1 MCGIVG
7 ANSTR
12 NVTNILIEGLKK
24 LEYRGYDSAGLAV
37 IDNQKNID
45 ICKEVGKVIELEKS
59 VRALPEFKG
68 NIGIAH
74 TRWATHG
81 KPSKENSHPHTSESF
96 CIVHNGVIENFS
108 ELKKSLIAD
117 NYEFKSDTDTEV
129 VAHLLDREWNTQES
143 VIENIK
149 RIIALLKG
157 AYALAIISQN
167 FPDKIIAVRS
177 GSPLVIGVGID
188 ENFVSSDALS
198 LLPVTN
204 KFSYLDEG
212 DIAIV
217 SKDGVEVFD
226 AQGISKNLEVEE
238 YNYSTSSASKD
249 GYKHYMLK
257 EIYEQP
263 EAISNTILASLKDDN
278 EISLENFDNRAK
290 ELFEKTRHIC
300 IVACGTSYNAGMTAK
315 YWIEKYAKIPCSVEI
330 ASELRYRDN
339 VVVDGSLFVSI
350 SQSGETA
357 DTLESLRK
365 SKNQGYAGSMCICNV
380 PNSSLVRESDIAFM
394 TKAGVEIGVAST
406 KAFTTQLIALAIFTL
421 AMAKLRKSLTDI
433 EIAKYTQELKNTRA
447 LVMGALKL
455 DPEIDEISEYF
466 SDKEHTIFLGRGLYF
481 PIAVE
486 GALKLKEISYIH
498 AEAYPSGELKHGP
511 LALVDKNMP
520 IVAVVPNDGLLD
532 KTLSN
537 LQEVHARGGK
547 LILFVDKAIK
557 DRVNFDNSIVLE
569 LDGGH
574 DFSAPIVF
582 TIPLQLLSYHVAI
595 IKGTDVDQPRNLAK
609 SVTVE

>member
-12 NVTNILIEGLKK
+12 NVTKILIEGLKK
-24 LEYRGYDSAGLAV
+24 LEYRGYDSAGLAIFDKEIKV
-37 IDNQKNID
+37 
-45 ICKEVGKVIELEKS
+45 CKEVGKVVELEKAVNNHDNFS
-59 VRALPEFKG
+59 G

-81 KPSKENSHPHTSESF
+81 KPSQANSHPHKSEKF
-96 CIVHNGVIENFS
+96 CIVHNGVIENFE
-108 ELKKSLIAD
+108 ELKKSLIAGG
-117 NYEFKSDTDTEV
+117 YSFQSDTDTEV
-129 VAHLLDREWNTQES
+129 VVHLLDRDWDDDIS
-143 VIENIK
+143 IIENITS
-149 RIIALLKG
+149 ITGILKG
-157 AYALAIISQN
+157 AYALAIISEK
-167 FPDKIIAVRS
+167 FPDKIVAVRS
-177 GSPLVIGVGID
+177 GSPLVIGLGIG
-188 ENFVSSDALS
+188 ENFISSDALS

-204 KFSYLDEG
+204 KFAYLDEG
-212 DIAIV
+212 DIAV
-217 SKDGVEVFD
+217 VEKDSVEVFD
-226 AQGISKNLEVEE
+226 SQGQAKNLEPEE
-238 YNYSTSSASKD
+238 YSYSSGSITKD

-263 EAISNTILASLKDDN
+263 EAVSNTIAANLDDKGQL
-278 EISLENFDNRAK
+278 SLENFDK
-290 ELFEKTRHIC
+290 DTIDLLKQTKHIS
-300 IVACGTSYNAGMTAK
+300 IVACGTSYNAGLTAK
-315 YWIEKYAKIPCSVEI
+315 YWLEKYAKISCNVEV

-339 VVVDGSLFVSI
+339 VVVENSLFVTI

-365 SKNQGYAGSMCICNV
+365 SKNQGYIGSMCICNV
-380 PNSSLVRESDIAFM
+380 PNSSLVRESDISFM

-406 KAFTTQLIALAIFTL
+406 KAFTTQLVALAMFSLSIARIKETL
-421 AMAKLRKSLTDI
+421 LENDI
-433 EIAKYTQELKNTRA
+433 TKYMNELKNIRS
-447 LVMGALKL
+447 LIMGSLKL
-455 DPEIDEISEYF
+455 DPEIDSISEYF
-466 SDKEHTIFLGRGLYF
+466 TDKEHTLFLGRGLYY

-486 GALKLKEISYIH
+486 GSLKLKEISYIH

-520 IVAVVPNDGLLD
+520 IVAVVPNDDLLD

-547 LILFVDKAIK
+547 LILFVDSAIK
-557 DRVNFDNSIVLE
+557 HRVNFDNSIILE
-569 LDGGH
+569 INAGG

-582 TIPLQLLSYHVAI
+582 TVPLQLLSYHVAI

>member
-24 LEYRGYDSAGLAV
+24 LEYRGYDSAGLAI
-37 IDNQKNID
+37 IDDKNHID
-45 ICKEVGKVIELEKS
+45 ICKEVGKVVELEKS
-59 VRALPEFKG
+59 VHNLTNFKG
-68 NIGIAH
+68 DIGIAH

-81 KPSKENSHPHTSESF
+81 KPSKNNSHPHASESF
-96 CIVHNGVIENFS
+96 CIVHNGVIENFA
-108 ELKKSLIAD
+108 ELKETLIND
-117 NYEFKSDTDTEV
+117 GYKFKSDTDTEV
-129 VAHLLDREWNTQES
+129 IAHLLQKEWCDS
-143 VIENIK
+143 LSIVENIK
-149 RIIALLKG
+149 HVIAMLKG
-157 AYALAIISQN
+157 AYALAIISQK
-167 FPDKIIAVRS
+167 FPDKIVAVRS

-188 ENFVSSDALS
+188 ENFISSDALS

-212 DIAIV
+212 DIAVI
-217 SKDGVEVFD
+217 SKDNIEVFD
-226 AQGISKNLEVEE
+226 NNGAAKNLEVEE
-238 YNYSTSSASKD
+238 YNYSSSSASKD

-263 EAISNTILASLKDDN
+263 EAVSNTILASLADG
-278 EISLENFDNRAK
+278 EISLDSFDKRAK
-290 ELFEKTRHIC
+290 ELFEKTKHIC

-315 YWIEKYAKIPCSVEI
+315 YWIEKYAKVPCSVEI
-330 ASELRYRDN
+330 ASEIRYRDN

-365 SKNQGYAGSMCICNV
+365 SKKQNYIGSMCICNV

-394 TKAGVEIGVAST
+394 TKAGIEIGVAST
-406 KAFTTQLIALAIFTL
+406 KAFTTQLVALAIFTL
-421 AMAKLRKSLTDI
+421 VMAKLKNSLSDQQ
-433 EIAKYTQELKNTRA
+433 IAKYTEELKNIRA
-447 LVMGALKL
+447 LVMRALKL
-455 DPEIDEISEYF
+455 DGEIDQISEYF
-466 SDKEHTIFLGRGLYF
+466 SDKEHTIFLGRGLYY
-481 PIAVE
+481 PIAIE

-520 IVAVVPNDGLLD
+520 IVAVVPNDDLLD

-537 LQEVHARGGK
+537 LQEVYARGGK

-557 DRVNFDNSIVLE
+557 QRVNFDNSIVLE
-569 LDGGH
+569 LDAGH
-574 DFSAPIVF
+574 DFSAPVVF

>member
-1 MCGIVG
+1 
-7 ANSTR
+7 
-12 NVTNILIEGLKK
+12 
-24 LEYRGYDSAGLAV
+24 
-37 IDNQKNID
+37 
-45 ICKEVGKVIELEKS
+45 
-59 VRALPEFKG
+59 
-68 NIGIAH
+68 
-74 TRWATHG
+74 G
-81 KPSKENSHPHTSESF
+81 KPSKNNSHPHASESF
-96 CIVHNGVIENFS
+96 CIVHNGVIENFA
-108 ELKKSLIAD
+108 ELKKVLIND
-117 NYEFKSDTDTEV
+117 GYKFKSDTDTEV
-129 VAHLLDREWNTQES
+129 IAHLLQKEWRDNFS
-143 VIENIK
+143 IVDNIK
-149 RIIALLKG
+149 YIMAMLKG
-157 AYALAIISQN
+157 AYAVAIISQK
-167 FPDKIIAVRS
+167 FSDKIVAVRS

-188 ENFVSSDALS
+188 ENFISSDALS

-212 DIAIV
+212 DIAII
-217 SKDGVEVFD
+217 SKDNVEVFD
-226 AQGISKNLEVEE
+226 NNGAAKNLEVEE
-238 YNYSTSSASKD
+238 YNYSSSSASKD

-263 EAISNTILASLKDDN
+263 EAVSNTILASLADG
-278 EISLENFDNRAK
+278 EISLDSFDKRAK
-290 ELFEKTRHIC
+290 ELFEKTKHIC

-315 YWIEKYAKIPCSVEI
+315 YWIEKYAKVPCSVEI
-330 ASELRYRDN
+330 ASEIRYRDN

-365 SKNQGYAGSMCICNV
+365 SKKQNYVGSMCICNV

-406 KAFTTQLIALAIFTL
+406 KAFTTQLVALAIFTL
-421 AMAKLRKSLTDI
+421 VIVKLKNSLTDQQ
-433 EIAKYTQELKNTRA
+433 IAKYTEELKNIRA

-455 DPEIDEISEYF
+455 DTEIDQISEYF
-466 SDKEHTIFLGRGLYF
+466 SDKEHTIFLGRGLYY
-481 PIAVE
+481 PIAIE

-520 IVAVVPNDGLLD
+520 IVAVVPNDELLD

-547 LILFVDKAIK
+547 LILFVDKAVK
-557 DRVNFDNSIVLE
+557 ERVNFDNSIVLE
-569 LDGGH
+569 LDAGH
-574 DFSAPIVF
+574 DFSAPVVF

>member
-37 IDNQKNID
+37 IEDNGQID

-59 VRALPEFKG
+59 VHAQPDFKG

-81 KPSKENSHPHTSESF
+81 KPSKENSHPHASEKF
-96 CIVHNGVIENFS
+96 CIVHNGVIENFA
-108 ELKKSLIAD
+108 ELKKTLINDGYA
-117 NYEFKSDTDTEV
+117 FKSDTDTEV
-129 VAHLLDREWNTQES
+129 IAHLLDREWKDS
-143 VIENIK
+143 LSIIENIK
-149 RIIALLKG
+149 YITKLLKG
-157 AYALAIISQN
+157 AYALAIISQK
-167 FPDKIIAVRS
+167 FSDKIVAVRS

-188 ENFVSSDALS
+188 ENFISSDALS

-204 KFSYLDEG
+204 RFSYLDEG
-212 DIAIV
+212 DVAVV
-217 SKDGVEVFD
+217 SKDNIEVYD
-226 AQGISKNLEVEE
+226 SNGIAKNLEVEE
-238 YNYSTSSASKD
+238 YNYSSSSASKD

-263 EAISNTILASLKDDN
+263 EAISNTIAASLNGD
-278 EISLENFDNRAK
+278 EISLDNFNNKAK
-290 ELFEKTRHIC
+290 ELFEKTKHIC

-365 SKNQGYAGSMCICNV
+365 SKKQGYAGSMCICNV
-380 PNSSLVRESDIAFM
+380 ANSSLVRESDIAFM

-406 KAFTTQLIALAIFTL
+406 KAFTTQLVALAIFTL
-421 AMAKLRKSLTDI
+421 AMAKLRNTLSDQ
-433 EIAKYTQELKNTRA
+433 EIAKYIQELKNTRA

-455 DPEIDEISEYF
+455 DSEIDEISEYF
-466 SDKEHTIFLGRGLYF
+466 SDKEHTIFLGRGLYY
-481 PIAVE
+481 PIAIE

-520 IVAVVPNDGLLD
+520 IVAVVPNDDLLD

-557 DRVNFDNSIVLE
+557 DRVNFENSIFLE

-574 DFSAPIVF
+574 NFSAPIVF

>member
-12 NVTNILIEGLKK
+12 NVAKILIEGLKK

-37 IDNQKNID
+37 FDKKIK
-45 ICKEVGKVIELEKS
+45 ICKEVGKVVELE
-59 VRALPEFKG
+59 RAVNKQSDFEG
-68 NIGIAH
+68 HIGIAH

-81 KPSKENSHPHTSESF
+81 KPSQANSHPHTSNKF
-96 CIVHNGVIENFS
+96 CIVHNGVIENFE
-108 ELKKSLIAD
+108 ELKNSLMNDGYA
-117 NYEFKSDTDTEV
+117 FASDTDTEV
-129 VAHLLDREWNTQES
+129 VAHLLDRDWDDNKS
-143 VIENIK
+143 IIENVRNITEF
-149 RIIALLKG
+149 LKG
-157 AYALAIISQN
+157 AYALAIISEK
-167 FPDKIIAVRS
+167 FPDKIVAIRS
-177 GSPLVIGVGID
+177 GSPLVIGVGIE
-188 ENFVSSDALS
+188 ENFISSDALS

-204 KFSYLDEG
+204 KFAYLDEG

-217 SKDGVEVFD
+217 ARDSVKVYDSYG
-226 AQGISKNLEVEE
+226 QHKSLEVEE
-238 YNYSTSSASKD
+238 YNYASGSVTKD

-263 EAISNTILASLKDDN
+263 EAISNTITANIGSNGEL
-278 EISLENFDNRAK
+278 SLEDFNTKAIELLQQAK
-290 ELFEKTRHIC
+290 HIC
-300 IVACGTSYNAGMTAK
+300 IVACGTSYNAGLTAK
-315 YWIEKYAKIPCSVEI
+315 YWLEKYAKVSCSVEI

-339 VVVDGSLFVSI
+339 VVVDNSLFVSI

-365 SKNQGYAGSMCICNV
+365 SKKQNYIGSICICNV
-380 PNSSLVRESDIAFM
+380 PNSSLVRESDISFM

-406 KAFTTQLIALAIFTL
+406 KAFTTQLVALAMFSLVIGRIKKTL
-421 AMAKLRKSLTDI
+421 SND
-433 EIAKYTQELKNTRA
+433 EVVKYTQDLKSIRS
-447 LVMGALKL
+447 LVMGSLKL
-455 DPEIDEISEYF
+455 DAEIDEISEYF
-466 SDKEHTIFLGRGLYF
+466 SDKEHTLFLGRGLYY

-486 GALKLKEISYIH
+486 GSLKLKEISYIH

-520 IVAVVPNDGLLD
+520 IVAVVPNDHLLD

-547 LILFVDKAIK
+547 LILFVDKAISN
-557 DRVNFDNSIVLE
+557 RVNFDNSIVLE
-569 LDGGH
+569 IDAGG
-574 DFSAPIVF
+574 DFTAPVVF

>member
-24 LEYRGYDSAGLAV
+24 LEYRGYDSAGLAI
-37 IDNQKNID
+37 IDEKNHID
-45 ICKEVGKVIELEKS
+45 ICKEVGKVVELEKS
-59 VRALPEFKG
+59 VYNLANFKG
-68 NIGIAH
+68 DIGIAH

-81 KPSKENSHPHTSESF
+81 KPSKSNSHPHVSESF
-96 CIVHNGVIENFS
+96 CIVHNGVIENFA
-108 ELKKSLIAD
+108 ELRKILIND
-117 NYEFKSDTDTEV
+117 GYKFKSDTDTEV
-129 VAHLLDREWNTQES
+129 IAHLLQKGWSDNLCI
-143 VIENIK
+143 VENIK
-149 RIIALLKG
+149 YIIAMLKG
-157 AYALAIISQN
+157 AYALAIISQK
-167 FPDKIIAVRS
+167 FPDKIVAVRS

-188 ENFVSSDALS
+188 ENFISSDMLS

-212 DIAIV
+212 DIAII
-217 SKDGVEVFD
+217 SKYDVEVFD
-226 AQGISKNLEVEE
+226 NNGVAKNLEVEE
-238 YNYSTSSASKD
+238 YNYSSLSVSKD

-263 EAISNTILASLKDDN
+263 EAVSNTILASLADG
-278 EISLENFDNRAK
+278 EISLDSFDKRAK
-290 ELFEKTRHIC
+290 ELFEKTKHIC
-300 IVACGTSYNAGMTAK
+300 IVACGTSYNAGIIAK
-315 YWIEKYAKIPCSVEI
+315 YWIEKYAKVPCNVEI
-330 ASELRYRDN
+330 ASEIRYRDK

-365 SKNQGYAGSMCICNV
+365 SKKQNYVGSMCICNI
-380 PNSSLVRESDIAFM
+380 PNSSLVRESDIIFM
-394 TKAGVEIGVAST
+394 TKAGIEIGVAST
-406 KAFTTQLIALAIFTL
+406 KAFTTQLVALAIFTL
-421 AMAKLRKSLTDI
+421 VMAKLKNSLSDQQ
-433 EIAKYTQELKNTRA
+433 IAKYTEELKNIRA

-455 DPEIDEISEYF
+455 DSEIDQISEYF
-466 SDKEHTIFLGRGLYF
+466 SDKKHAIFLGRGLYY
-481 PIAVE
+481 PIAIE

-520 IVAVVPNDGLLD
+520 IVAVVPNDELLD

-547 LILFVDKAIK
+547 LILFVDKTIK
-557 DRVNFDNSIVLE
+557 ERVNFDNSIVLE
-569 LDGGH
+569 LDAGH
-574 DFSAPIVF
+574 DFSAPVVF

-595 IKGTDVDQPRNLAK
+595 IKGTDIDQPRNLAK

>member
-24 LEYRGYDSAGLAV
+24 LEYRGYDSAGLAI
-37 IDNQKNID
+37 IDDKNNID

-59 VRALPEFKG
+59 VHNLANFKG
-68 NIGIAH
+68 DIGIAH

-81 KPSKENSHPHTSESF
+81 KPSKNNSHPHASESF
-96 CIVHNGVIENFS
+96 CIVHNGVIENFA
-108 ELKKSLIAD
+108 ELKKVLIND
-117 NYEFKSDTDTEV
+117 GYKFKSDTDTEV
-129 VAHLLDREWNTQES
+129 IAHLLQKEWRDNFS
-143 VIENIK
+143 IVDNIK
-149 RIIALLKG
+149 YIMAMLKG
-157 AYALAIISQN
+157 AYAVAIISQK
-167 FPDKIIAVRS
+167 FSDKIVAVRS

-188 ENFVSSDALS
+188 ENFISSDALS

-212 DIAIV
+212 DIAII
-217 SKDGVEVFD
+217 SKDNVEVFD
-226 AQGISKNLEVEE
+226 NNGAAKNLEVEE
-238 YNYSTSSASKD
+238 YNYSSSSASKD

-263 EAISNTILASLKDDN
+263 EAVSNTILASLADG
-278 EISLENFDNRAK
+278 EISLDSFDKRAK
-290 ELFEKTRHIC
+290 ELFEKTKHIC

-315 YWIEKYAKIPCSVEI
+315 YWIEKYAKVPCSVEI
-330 ASELRYRDN
+330 ASEIRYRDN

-365 SKNQGYAGSMCICNV
+365 SKKQNYVGSMCICNV

-406 KAFTTQLIALAIFTL
+406 KAFTTQLVALAIFTL
-421 AMAKLRKSLTDI
+421 VIVKLKNSLTDQQ
-433 EIAKYTQELKNTRA
+433 IAKYTEELKNIRA

-455 DPEIDEISEYF
+455 DTEIDQISEYF
-466 SDKEHTIFLGRGLYF
+466 SDKEHTIFLGRGLYY
-481 PIAVE
+481 PIAIE

-520 IVAVVPNDGLLD
+520 IVAVVPNDELLD

-547 LILFVDKAIK
+547 LILFVDKAVK
-557 DRVNFDNSIVLE
+557 ERVNFDNSIVLE
-569 LDGGH
+569 LDAGH
-574 DFSAPIVF
+574 DFSAPVVF

>member
-24 LEYRGYDSAGLAV
+24 LEYRGYDSAGLAI
-37 IDNQKNID
+37 IDEKNHID
-45 ICKEVGKVIELEKS
+45 ICKEVGKVVELEKS
-59 VRALPEFKG
+59 VYNLANFKG
-68 NIGIAH
+68 DIGIAH

-81 KPSKENSHPHTSESF
+81 KPSKSNSHPHVSESF
-96 CIVHNGVIENFS
+96 CIVHNGVIENFA
-108 ELKKSLIAD
+108 ELKKILIND
-117 NYEFKSDTDTEV
+117 GYKFKSDTDTEV
-129 VAHLLDREWNTQES
+129 IAHLLQKGWRDS
-143 VIENIK
+143 LCIVDNIK
-149 RIIALLKG
+149 YVIAMLKG
-157 AYALAIISQN
+157 AYALAIISQK
-167 FPDKIIAVRS
+167 FPDKIVAVRS

-188 ENFVSSDALS
+188 ENFISSDALS

-212 DIAIV
+212 DIAII
-217 SKDGVEVFD
+217 SKDDVDVFD
-226 AQGISKNLEVEE
+226 NNGVAKNLEVEE
-238 YNYSTSSASKD
+238 YNYSSSSASKD

-263 EAISNTILASLKDDN
+263 EAVSNTILASLADG
-278 EISLENFDNRAK
+278 EISLDSFDKRAK
-290 ELFEKTRHIC
+290 ELFEKTKHIC

-315 YWIEKYAKIPCSVEI
+315 YWIEKYAKVPCSVEI
-330 ASELRYRDN
+330 ASEIRYRDK
-339 VVVDGSLFVSI
+339 VVVHGSLFVSI

-365 SKNQGYAGSMCICNV
+365 SKKQNYVGSMCICNV
-380 PNSSLVRESDIAFM
+380 PNSSIVRESDITFM
-394 TKAGVEIGVAST
+394 TKAGIEIGVAST
-406 KAFTTQLIALAIFTL
+406 KAFTTQLVALAIFTL
-421 AMAKLRKSLTDI
+421 VMAKLKNSLSGQQ
-433 EIAKYTQELKNTRA
+433 IAKYTEELKNIRA

-455 DPEIDEISEYF
+455 DAEIDQISEYF
-466 SDKEHTIFLGRGLYF
+466 SDKEHTIFLGRGLYY
-481 PIAVE
+481 PIAIE

-520 IVAVVPNDGLLD
+520 IVAVVPNDELLD

-537 LQEVHARGGK
+537 LQEVYARGGK
-547 LILFVDKAIK
+547 LILFVDKTIK
-557 DRVNFDNSIVLE
+557 ERVNFDNSIVLE
-569 LDGGH
+569 LDVGH
-574 DFSAPIVF
+574 DFSAPVVF

>member
-12 NVTNILIEGLKK
+12 NVTKILIEGLKK

-37 IDNQKNID
+37 FDEKIK
-45 ICKEVGKVIELEKS
+45 ICKEVGKVVELEKS
-59 VRALPEFKG
+59 VNKQVDFHGP
-68 NIGIAH
+68 IGIAH

-81 KPSKENSHPHTSESF
+81 KPSQANSHPHNSNKF
-96 CIVHNGVIENFS
+96 CIVHNWVIENF
-108 ELKKSLIAD
+108 EDLKKSLINDGYA
-117 NYEFKSDTDTEV
+117 FASDTDTEV
-129 VAHLLDREWNTQES
+129 VAHLLDRDWDDS
-143 VIENIK
+143 KSIVDNIK
-149 RIIALLKG
+149 NIGKSLKG
-157 AYALAIISQN
+157 AYALAIISEK
-167 FPDKIIAVRS
+167 FPDKIVAIRS

-188 ENFVSSDALS
+188 ENFISSDALS

-204 KFSYLDEG
+204 KFAYLDEG

-217 SKDGVEVFD
+217 ARDSVEVYD
-226 AQGISKNLEVEE
+226 SHGQHKPLEVEE
-238 YNYSTSSASKD
+238 YNYSSGSVTKD

-263 EAISNTILASLKDDN
+263 EAISNTITANIGSKGEL
-278 EISLENFDNRAK
+278 SLEDFDTKAIDLLQQAK
-290 ELFEKTRHIC
+290 HIC
-300 IVACGTSYNAGMTAK
+300 IVACGTSYNAGLTAK
-315 YWIEKYAKIPCSVEI
+315 YWLEKYAKVSCSVEI

-339 VVVDGSLFVSI
+339 VVVDNSLFVSI

-365 SKNQGYAGSMCICNV
+365 SKKQNYIGSMCICNV
-380 PNSSLVRESDIAFM
+380 PNSSLVRESDISFM

-406 KAFTTQLIALAIFTL
+406 KAFTTQLVALAMFSLVIAQIKKTL
-421 AMAKLRKSLTDI
+421 SND
-433 EIAKYTQELKNTRA
+433 EIAKYTQDLKNIRS
-447 LVMGALKL
+447 LVMGSLKL
-455 DPEIDEISEYF
+455 DAEIDEISEYF
-466 SDKEHTIFLGRGLYF
+466 SDKEHTLLLGRGLYY

-486 GALKLKEISYIH
+486 GSLKLKEISYIH

-520 IVAVVPNDGLLD
+520 IVAVVPNDHLLD

-547 LILFVDKAIK
+547 LILFVDKAISN
-557 DRVNFDNSIVLE
+557 RVNFDNSIVLE
-569 LDGGH
+569 IDAGG
-574 DFSAPIVF
+574 DFTAPVVF

>member
-37 IDNQKNID
+37 ISDKID
-45 ICKEVGKVIELEKS
+45 VCKEVGKVVELEKS
-59 VRALPEFKG
+59 VHALVGQLKG

-81 KPSKENSHPHTSESF
+81 KPSKANSHPHASNNF
-96 CIVHNGVIENFS
+96 CIVHNGVIENFA
-108 ELKKSLIAD
+108 ELKKSLIAEG
-117 NYEFKSDTDTEV
+117 YAFKSDTDTEV
-129 VAHLLDREWNTQES
+129 VAHLLDREWSDDKTI
-143 VIENIK
+143 IENIK
-149 RIIALLKG
+149 HTVSMLKG
-157 AYALAIISQN
+157 AYALAIISQK
-167 FPDKIIAVRS
+167 FLDKIVAVRS

-188 ENFVSSDALS
+188 ENFISSDALS

-212 DIAIV
+212 DIAII
-217 SKDGVEVFD
+217 SRDNIEVFD
-226 AQGISKNLEVEE
+226 SQGAPKNLEVEE
-238 YNYSTSSASKD
+238 YNYSSMSTSKD

-263 EAISNTILASLKDDN
+263 EAISNTITSSLSEDG
-278 EISLENFDNRAK
+278 EICLENFNK
-290 ELFEKTRHIC
+290 QTQELFEKTQHIC
-300 IVACGTSYNAGMTAK
+300 IVACGTSYNAGLTAK

-365 SKNQGYAGSMCICNV
+365 SKKQNYIGSMCICNV
-380 PNSSLVRESDIAFM
+380 PNSSLVRESDVVFM

-406 KAFTTQLIALAIFTL
+406 KAFTTQLVALALFTL
-421 AMAKLRKSLTDI
+421 VMAKLKGKLSDSELSR
-433 EIAKYTQELKNTRA
+433 YTQELKNIRA
-447 LVMGALKL
+447 LALGALKL
-455 DPEIDEISEYF
+455 DAEIDGISEYF

-481 PIAVE
+481 PIAIE

-520 IVAVVPNDGLLD
+520 IVAVVPNDELLD

-547 LILFVDKAIK
+547 LVLFVDKAIK
-557 DRVNFDNSIVLE
+557 DRVSFDNSIVLE
-569 LDGGH
+569 LDAGS

>member
-12 NVTNILIEGLKK
+12 NITNILIEGLKK

-37 IDNQKNID
+37 IDDHNQID
-45 ICKEVGKVIELEKS
+45 ICKEVGKVVELEKAVHGLS
-59 VRALPEFKG
+59 NFKG
-68 NIGIAH
+68 DIGIAH

-81 KPSKENSHPHTSESF
+81 KPSKENSHPHASEKF
-96 CIVHNGVIENFS
+96 CIVHNGVIENFA
-108 ELKKSLIAD
+108 ELKKSLID
-117 NYEFKSDTDTEV
+117 EGYHFKSDTDTEV
-129 VAHLLDREWNTQES
+129 VAHLLDREWNDS
-143 VIENIK
+143 KSIIDNIK
-149 RIIALLKG
+149 IITKLLKG
-157 AYALAIISQN
+157 AYALAIISQK
-167 FPDKIIAVRS
+167 FTDKIVAVRS

-188 ENFVSSDALS
+188 ENFISSDTLS

-204 KFSYLDEG
+204 RFSYLDEG
-212 DIAIV
+212 DIAII
-217 SKDGVEVFD
+217 SKRDVKVFD
-226 AQGISKNLEVEE
+226 SKGVPKNLEVEE
-238 YNYSTSSASKD
+238 YNYSSSSATKD

-263 EAISNTILASLKDDN
+263 EAISNTIMASLNDG
-278 EISLENFDNRAK
+278 EISLDNFDKKAQ
-290 ELFEKTRHIC
+290 ELFEKTKHIS
-300 IVACGTSYNAGMTAK
+300 IVACGTSYNAGITAK

-330 ASELRYRDN
+330 ASEIRYRDN
-339 VVVDGSLFVSI
+339 IVVDGSLFVSI

-365 SKNQGYAGSMCICNV
+365 SKKQNYIGSMCICNV

-406 KAFTTQLIALAIFTL
+406 KAFTTQLVALAIFTL
-421 AMAKLRKSLTDI
+421 VMSKLKRSLSDD
-433 EIAKYTQELKNTRA
+433 EIVKYTKELNNIRA

-466 SDKEHTIFLGRGLYF
+466 SDKEHTIFLGRGLYY
-481 PIAVE
+481 PIAIE

-511 LALVDKNMP
+511 LALVDKHMP
-520 IVAVVPNDGLLD
+520 IVAMVPNDDLLD

-547 LILFVDKAIK
+547 LILFVDKVIK
-557 DRVNFDNSIVLE
+557 DKVSFDNSIVLE

>member
-12 NVTNILIEGLKK
+12 NVSKILIEGLKK

-37 IDNQKNID
+37 FDKQIK
-45 ICKEVGKVIELEKS
+45 ICKEVGKVVELEKAVNKQS
-59 VRALPEFKG
+59 DFEG
-68 NIGIAH
+68 HIGIAH

-81 KPSKENSHPHTSESF
+81 KPSQANSHPHTSNKF
-96 CIVHNGVIENFS
+96 CIVHNGVIENFE
-108 ELKKSLIAD
+108 ELKKSLMSGGYA
-117 NYEFKSDTDTEV
+117 FASDTDTEV
-129 VAHLLDREWNTQES
+129 VAHLLDRDWNDDKS
-143 VIENIK
+143 IIDNIRSITK
-149 RIIALLKG
+149 SLKG
-157 AYALAIISQN
+157 AYALAIISEE
-167 FPDKIIAVRS
+167 FPDKIIAIRS
-177 GSPLVIGVGID
+177 GSPLVIGVGIE
-188 ENFVSSDALS
+188 ENFISSDALS

-204 KFSYLDEG
+204 KFAYLDEG

-217 SKDGVEVFD
+217 AKNNVEVYD
-226 AQGISKNLEVEE
+226 NHGQHKSLEVEE
-238 YNYSTSSASKD
+238 YNYSSGSVTKD

-263 EAISNTILASLKDDN
+263 EAISNTITANIGSNGEL
-278 EISLENFDNRAK
+278 SLEDFDVKAIALLQQAK
-290 ELFEKTRHIC
+290 HIC
-300 IVACGTSYNAGMTAK
+300 IVACGTSYNAGLTAK
-315 YWIEKYAKIPCSVEI
+315 YWLEKYAKVSCSVEV

-339 VVVDGSLFVSI
+339 VVVDNSLFLSI

-365 SKNQGYAGSMCICNV
+365 SKKQNYIGSICICNV
-380 PNSSLVRESDIAFM
+380 PNSSLVRESDISFM

-406 KAFTTQLIALAIFTL
+406 KAFTTQLVALAMFSLVIGQIKKTL
-421 AMAKLRKSLTDI
+421 SND
-433 EIAKYTQELKNTRA
+433 EVAKYTQDLKNIRS
-447 LVMGALKL
+447 LVMGSLKL
-455 DPEIDEISEYF
+455 DSEIDEISEYF
-466 SDKEHTIFLGRGLYF
+466 SDKEHTLFLGRGLYY

-486 GALKLKEISYIH
+486 GSLKLKEISYIH

-520 IVAVVPNDGLLD
+520 IVAIVPNDHLLD

-547 LILFVDKAIK
+547 LILFVDKAISN
-557 DRVNFDNSIVLE
+557 RVNFDNSIVLE
-569 LDGGH
+569 IDAGG
-574 DFSAPIVF
+574 DFTAPIVF
-582 TIPLQLLSYHVAI
+582 TVPLQLLSYHVAI

>member
-37 IDNQKNID
+37 IDSQKNID

-59 VRALPEFKG
+59 VHSLSDFKG

-81 KPSKENSHPHTSESF
+81 KPSKANSHPHASENF

-117 NYEFKSDTDTEV
+117 GYGFKSDTDTEV
-129 VAHLLDREWNTQES
+129 VAHLLDREWDDQES
-143 VIENIK
+143 IIENIK
-149 RIIALLKG
+149 RIISLLKG
-157 AYALAIISQN
+157 AYALAIISQK
-167 FPDKIIAVRS
+167 FPDEIVAVRS

-188 ENFVSSDALS
+188 ENFISSDALS

-217 SKDGVEVFD
+217 SKEKVKVFD
-226 AQGISKNLEVEE
+226 SCGMSKNLEVEE
-238 YNYSTSSASKD
+238 YNYSSSSASKD

-278 EISLENFDNRAK
+278 QISLENFDKAK
-290 ELFEKTRHIC
+290 ELFEKTKHIC

-365 SKNQGYAGSMCICNV
+365 SKKQGYAGSMCICNV
-380 PNSSLVRESDIAFM
+380 PNSSLVRESDVAFM

-421 AMAKLRKSLTDI
+421 AMAKLKNSLSDT
-433 EIAKYTQELKNTRA
+433 EISKYTQELKNTRA

-520 IVAVVPNDGLLD
+520 VVAVVPNDNLLD

-547 LILFVDKAIK
+547 LILFVDKVIK

-569 LDGGH
+569 LNGGN

>member
-12 NVTNILIEGLKK
+12 NVTKILIEGLKK

-37 IDNQKNID
+37 FDKEIKMA
-45 ICKEVGKVIELEKS
+45 KEVGKVVELEKL
-59 VRALPEFKG
+59 VDRQDDFTG

-81 KPSKENSHPHTSESF
+81 KPSKANSHPHKSDKF
-96 CIVHNGVIENFS
+96 CIVHNGVIENFE
-108 ELKKSLIAD
+108 ELKKSLINDGYTFA
-117 NYEFKSDTDTEV
+117 SDTDTEV
-129 VAHLLDREWNTQES
+129 VVHLLDRDWDDNIS
-143 VIENIK
+143 IIENI
-149 RIIALLKG
+149 RSITSILKG
-157 AYALAIISQN
+157 AYALAIISEK
-167 FPDKIIAVRS
+167 FADKIVAVRS
-177 GSPLVIGVGID
+177 GSPLVIGLGIG
-188 ENFVSSDALS
+188 ENFISSDALS

-204 KFSYLDEG
+204 KFAYLDEG

-217 SKDGVEVFD
+217 ERDSVEAFD
-226 AQGISKNLEVEE
+226 SNGQAKTLESEE
-238 YNYSTSSASKD
+238 YNYSSGSVTKD

-263 EAISNTILASLKDDN
+263 EAISNTISANLDSN
-278 EISLENFDNRAK
+278 EKLSLENFDSDSINLLKQAK
-290 ELFEKTRHIC
+290 HIC
-300 IVACGTSYNAGMTAK
+300 IVACGTSYNAGLTAK
-315 YWIEKYAKIPCSVEI
+315 YWLEKYAKISCSVEI

-339 VVVDGSLFVSI
+339 VVVDDSLFVSI

-365 SKNQGYAGSMCICNV
+365 SKKQAYIGSMCICNV
-380 PNSSLVRESDIAFM
+380 PNSSLVRESDISFM

-406 KAFTTQLIALAIFTL
+406 KAFTTQLVALAMF
-421 AMAKLRKSLTDI
+421 SLTVARI
-433 EIAKYTQELKNTRA
+433 KENLTENEISKHMDQLKNIRS
-447 LVMGALKL
+447 LVMGSLKL
-455 DPEIDEISEYF
+455 DSEIDYISEYF
-466 SDKEHTIFLGRGLYF
+466 SDKEHTLFLGRGLYY

-486 GALKLKEISYIH
+486 GSLKLKEISYIH

-520 IVAVVPNDGLLD
+520 IVAVVPNDNLLD

-547 LILFVDKAIK
+547 LILFVDSAIK
-557 DRVNFDNSIVLE
+557 HRVNFDNSIFLE
-569 LDGGH
+569 VNAGD
-574 DFSAPIVF
+574 DFSAPVVF

-595 IKGTDVDQPRNLAK
+595 TKGTDVDQPRNLAK

>member
-37 IDNQKNID
+37 IENDNKID
-45 ICKEVGKVIELEKS
+45 ICKEVGKVVELEK
-59 VRALPEFKG
+59 AIHAQADFKG

-81 KPSKENSHPHTSESF
+81 KPSKENSHPHASEKF
-96 CIVHNGVIENFS
+96 CIVHNGVIENFA
-108 ELKKSLIAD
+108 ELKKSLIND
-117 NYEFKSDTDTEV
+117 GYVFKSDTDTEV
-129 VAHLLDREWNTQES
+129 IAHLLDREWKDS
-143 VIENIK
+143 LSIIENIK
-149 RIIALLKG
+149 YITKLLKG
-157 AYALAIISQN
+157 AYALAIISQK
-167 FPDKIIAVRS
+167 FSDKIVAVRS

-212 DIAIV
+212 DVAIV
-217 SKDGVEVFD
+217 SKDKVEVFD
-226 AQGISKNLEVEE
+226 DNGITKNLEVEE
-238 YNYSTSSASKD
+238 YNYSSSSASKD

-263 EAISNTILASLKDDN
+263 EAISNTILASLAND
-278 EISLENFDNRAK
+278 EITLDNFDNRAK
-290 ELFEKTRHIC
+290 ELFEKTKHIC

-339 VVVDGSLFVSI
+339 VVVEDSLFVSI

-365 SKNQGYAGSMCICNV
+365 SKKQGYAGSMCICNV

-406 KAFTTQLIALAIFTL
+406 KAFTTQLVALAIFTL
-421 AMAKLRKSLTDI
+421 AMAKLRNTLSDQ
-433 EIAKYTQELKNTRA
+433 EITKYTQELKNTRA

-455 DPEIDEISEYF
+455 DSEIDEISEYF
-466 SDKEHTIFLGRGLYF
+466 SDKEHTIFLGRGLYY
-481 PIAVE
+481 PIAIE

-520 IVAVVPNDGLLD
+520 IVAVVPNDELLD

-557 DRVNFDNSIVLE
+557 NRVSFDNGIVLE
-569 LDGGH
+569 LDGGY
-574 DFSAPIVF
+574 DFSAPMVF

>member
-24 LEYRGYDSAGLAV
+24 LEYRGYDSAGLAI
-37 IDNQKNID
+37 IDEKNNID
-45 ICKEVGKVIELEKS
+45 ICKEVGKVVELEKS
-59 VRALPEFKG
+59 VYNLANFKG
-68 NIGIAH
+68 DIGIAH

-81 KPSKENSHPHTSESF
+81 KPSKSNSHPHVSESF
-96 CIVHNGVIENFS
+96 CIVHNGVIENFA
-108 ELKKSLIAD
+108 ELRKILIND
-117 NYEFKSDTDTEV
+117 GYKFKSDTDTEV
-129 VAHLLDREWNTQES
+129 IAHLLQKGWHDS
-143 VIENIK
+143 LCIVENIK
-149 RIIALLKG
+149 YVIAMLKG
-157 AYALAIISQN
+157 AYALAIISQK
-167 FPDKIIAVRS
+167 FPDKIVAVRS

-188 ENFVSSDALS
+188 ENFISSDALS

-212 DIAIV
+212 DIAIIL
-217 SKDGVEVFD
+217 KDDVEVFD
-226 AQGISKNLEVEE
+226 NNGVAKNLEVEE
-238 YNYSTSSASKD
+238 YNYSSSSASKD

-263 EAISNTILASLKDDN
+263 EAVSNTILASLADG
-278 EISLENFDNRAK
+278 EISLDSFDKRAK
-290 ELFEKTRHIC
+290 ELFEKTKHIC
-300 IVACGTSYNAGMTAK
+300 IVACGTSYNAGMIAK
-315 YWIEKYAKIPCSVEI
+315 YWIEKYAKVPCSVEI
-330 ASELRYRDN
+330 ASEIRYRDK

-357 DTLESLRK
+357 DTLESFRK
-365 SKNQGYAGSMCICNV
+365 SKKQNYVGSMCICNV
-380 PNSSLVRESDIAFM
+380 PNSSLVRESDIIFM
-394 TKAGVEIGVAST
+394 TKAGIEVGVAST
-406 KAFTTQLIALAIFTL
+406 KAFTTQLVTLAIFTL
-421 AMAKLRKSLTDI
+421 VMAKLKNSLSDQQ
-433 EIAKYTQELKNTRA
+433 IAKYTEELKNIRA

-455 DPEIDEISEYF
+455 DAEIDQISEYF
-466 SDKEHTIFLGRGLYF
+466 SDKKHTIFLGRGLYY
-481 PIAVE
+481 PIAIE

-520 IVAVVPNDGLLD
+520 IVAVVPNDELLD

-547 LILFVDKAIK
+547 LILFVDKTIK
-557 DRVNFDNSIVLE
+557 ERVNFDNSIVLE
-569 LDGGH
+569 LDAGH
-574 DFSAPIVF
+574 DFSAPVVF

>member
-12 NVTNILIEGLKK
+12 NVANILIEGLKK

-37 IDNQKNID
+37 INNKKQID
-45 ICKEVGKVIELEKS
+45 ICKEVGKVVELEKS
-59 VRALPEFKG
+59 VHSQPNFKG
-68 NIGIAH
+68 NVGIAH

-81 KPSKENSHPHTSESF
+81 KPSKENSHPHLSDEF
-96 CIVHNGVIENFS
+96 CIVHNGVIENFF
-108 ELKKSLIAD
+108 ELKKSLV
-117 NYEFKSDTDTEV
+117 EEGCSFKSDTDTEV
-129 VAHLLDREWNTQES
+129 IAHLLDKQWNDELS
-143 VIENIK
+143 IIENIQVVTS
-149 RIIALLKG
+149 LLKG
-157 AYALAIISQN
+157 AYALAIISKK
-167 FPDKIIAVRS
+167 FPDEIVAVRS

-188 ENFVSSDALS
+188 ENFISSDALS

-217 SKDGVEVFD
+217 SKDDVEVFD
-226 AQGISKNLEVEE
+226 SQGEHKNLEVEE
-238 YNYSTSSASKD
+238 YNYSSSSASKD

-263 EAISNTILASLKDDN
+263 EAISNTILASLDN
-278 EISLENFDNRAK
+278 DEISLDNFDSRAK
-290 ELFEKTRHIC
+290 ELFEKTKHIC

-330 ASELRYRDN
+330 ASQLRYRDN

-365 SKNQGYAGSMCICNV
+365 SKKQNYAGSMCICNV
-380 PNSSLVRESDIAFM
+380 SNSSLVRESDIAFM
-394 TKAGVEIGVAST
+394 TKAGIEIGVAST
-406 KAFTTQLIALAIFTL
+406 KAFTTQLVALSIFTL
-421 AMAKLRKSLTDI
+421 VMAKLRNTLSDH
-433 EIAKYTQELKNTRA
+433 EIAKYTHQLKNIRA

-466 SDKEHTIFLGRGLYF
+466 SDKEHTIFLGRGLYY
-481 PIAVE
+481 PIAIE

-520 IVAVVPNDGLLD
+520 IVAVIPNDDLLD

-557 DRVNFDNSIVLE
+557 HRVNFDNSIVLE
-569 LDGGH
+569 LDGGL

>member
-24 LEYRGYDSAGLAV
+24 LEYRGYDSAGLAI
-37 IDNQKNID
+37 IDEKNHID
-45 ICKEVGKVIELEKS
+45 ICKEVGKVVELEKS
-59 VRALPEFKG
+59 VHNLVNFKG
-68 NIGIAH
+68 DIGIAH

-81 KPSKENSHPHTSESF
+81 KPSKNNSHPHASESF
-96 CIVHNGVIENFS
+96 CIVHNGVIENFA
-108 ELKKSLIAD
+108 ELKKTLID
-117 NYEFKSDTDTEV
+117 DDYKFKSDTDTEV
-129 VAHLLDREWNTQES
+129 IAHLLQKEWQDNLS
-143 VIENIK
+143 IVENIK
-149 RIIALLKG
+149 HVIALLKG
-157 AYALAIISQN
+157 AYALAIISQK
-167 FPDKIIAVRS
+167 FPDKIVAVRS
-177 GSPLVIGVGID
+177 GSPLVIGLGID
-188 ENFVSSDALS
+188 ENFISSDALS

-212 DIAIV
+212 DIAII
-217 SKDGVEVFD
+217 SKDDVEIFDNNGV
-226 AQGISKNLEVEE
+226 AKNLEVEE
-238 YNYSTSSASKD
+238 YNYTSTSASKD

-263 EAISNTILASLKDDN
+263 EAVSNTILASLADG
-278 EISLENFDNRAK
+278 EISLDSFDKKAK
-290 ELFEKTRHIC
+290 ELFEKTKHIC

-315 YWIEKYAKIPCSVEI
+315 YWLEKYTKIPCNVEI
-330 ASELRYRDN
+330 ASEIRYRDN
-339 VVVDGSLFVSI
+339 VVIDGSLFVSI

-365 SKNQGYAGSMCICNV
+365 SKKQNYVGSMCICNV

-394 TKAGVEIGVAST
+394 TKAGIEIGVAST
-406 KAFTTQLIALAIFTL
+406 KAFTTQLVALAIFTL
-421 AMAKLRKSLTDI
+421 VIAKLKNTLSDQQ
-433 EIAKYTQELKNTRA
+433 IAKYTEELKNIRA

-455 DPEIDEISEYF
+455 DAEIDQISEYF
-466 SDKEHTIFLGRGLYF
+466 SDKEHTIFLGRGLYY
-481 PIAVE
+481 PIAIE

-520 IVAVVPNDGLLD
+520 IVAVVPNDELLD

-547 LILFVDKAIK
+547 LILFVAKTIK
-557 DRVNFDNSIVLE
+557 ERVNFDNSIVLE
-569 LDGGH
+569 LDAGH
-574 DFSAPIVF
+574 DFSAPVVF

>member
-24 LEYRGYDSAGLAV
+24 LEYRGYDSAGLAI
-37 IDNQKNID
+37 IDEKNHID
-45 ICKEVGKVIELEKS
+45 ICKEVGKVVELEKS
-59 VRALPEFKG
+59 VYNLANFKG
-68 NIGIAH
+68 DIGIAH

-81 KPSKENSHPHTSESF
+81 KPSKSNSHPHVSESF
-96 CIVHNGVIENFS
+96 CIVHNGVIENFA
-108 ELKKSLIAD
+108 ELRKILIND
-117 NYEFKSDTDTEV
+117 GYKFKSDTDTEV
-129 VAHLLDREWNTQES
+129 IAHLLQKGWSDNLCI
-143 VIENIK
+143 VENIK
-149 RIIALLKG
+149 YVIAMLKG
-157 AYALAIISQN
+157 AYALAIISPK
-167 FPDKIIAVRS
+167 FPDKIVAVRS

-188 ENFVSSDALS
+188 ENFISSDVLS

-212 DIAIV
+212 DIAII
-217 SKDGVEVFD
+217 SKNDVEVFD
-226 AQGISKNLEVEE
+226 NNGVAKNLEVEE
-238 YNYSTSSASKD
+238 YNYSSSSVSKD

-263 EAISNTILASLKDDN
+263 EAVSNTILASLADG
-278 EISLENFDNRAK
+278 EISLDSFDKRAK
-290 ELFEKTRHIC
+290 ELFEKTKHIC
-300 IVACGTSYNAGMTAK
+300 IVACGTSYNAGIIAK
-315 YWIEKYAKIPCSVEI
+315 YWIEKYAKVPCSVEI
-330 ASELRYRDN
+330 ASEIRYRDK

-365 SKNQGYAGSMCICNV
+365 SKKQNYVGSMCICNV
-380 PNSSLVRESDIAFM
+380 PNSSLVRESDIIFM
-394 TKAGVEIGVAST
+394 TKAGIEIGVAST
-406 KAFTTQLIALAIFTL
+406 KAFTTQLVALAIFTL
-421 AMAKLRKSLTDI
+421 VIAKLKNSLSDQQ
-433 EIAKYTQELKNTRA
+433 IAKYTEELKNIRA

-455 DPEIDEISEYF
+455 DGEIDQISEYF
-466 SDKEHTIFLGRGLYF
+466 SDKKHAIFLGRGLYY
-481 PIAVE
+481 PIAIE

-520 IVAVVPNDGLLD
+520 IVAVVPNDELLD

-547 LILFVDKAIK
+547 LILFVDKTIK
-557 DRVNFDNSIVLE
+557 ERVNFDNSIVLK
-569 LDGGH
+569 LDVGH
-574 DFSAPIVF
+574 YFSAPVVF
-582 TIPLQLLSYHVAI
+582 TIPLQLLSYHVAM
-595 IKGTDVDQPRNLAK
+595 IKGTDIDQPRNLAK

>member
-12 NVTNILIEGLKK
+12 NVAKILIEGLKK

-37 IDNQKNID
+37 FDKKIK
-45 ICKEVGKVIELEKS
+45 ICKEVGKVVELE
-59 VRALPEFKG
+59 RAVNKQSDFEG
-68 NIGIAH
+68 HIGIAH

-81 KPSKENSHPHTSESF
+81 KPSQANSHPHTSNKF
-96 CIVHNGVIENFS
+96 CIVHNGVIENFE
-108 ELKKSLIAD
+108 ELKNSLMNDGYA
-117 NYEFKSDTDTEV
+117 FASDTDTEV
-129 VAHLLDREWNTQES
+129 VAHLLDRDWDDNKS
-143 VIENIK
+143 IIENVRNITEF
-149 RIIALLKG
+149 LKG
-157 AYALAIISQN
+157 AYALAIISEK
-167 FPDKIIAVRS
+167 FPDKIVAIRS
-177 GSPLVIGVGID
+177 GSPLVIGVGIE
-188 ENFVSSDALS
+188 ENFISSDALS

-204 KFSYLDEG
+204 KFAYLDEG

-217 SKDGVEVFD
+217 ARDSVKVYDSHG
-226 AQGISKNLEVEE
+226 QHKSLEVEE
-238 YNYSTSSASKD
+238 YNYASGSVTKD

-263 EAISNTILASLKDDN
+263 EAISNTITANIGSNGEL
-278 EISLENFDNRAK
+278 SLEDFNAK
-290 ELFEKTRHIC
+290 AIELLQQAKHIC
-300 IVACGTSYNAGMTAK
+300 IVACGTSYNAGLTAK
-315 YWIEKYAKIPCSVEI
+315 YWLEKYAKVSCSVEV

-339 VVVDGSLFVSI
+339 VVVDNSLFLSI

-365 SKNQGYAGSMCICNV
+365 SKKQNYIGSICICNV
-380 PNSSLVRESDIAFM
+380 PNSSLVRESDISFM

-406 KAFTTQLIALAIFTL
+406 KAFTTQLVALAMFSLVIGRIKKTL
-421 AMAKLRKSLTDI
+421 SND
-433 EIAKYTQELKNTRA
+433 EVVKYTQDLKSIRS
-447 LVMGALKL
+447 LVMGSLKL
-455 DPEIDEISEYF
+455 DAEIDEISEYF
-466 SDKEHTIFLGRGLYF
+466 SDKEHTLFLGRGLYY

-486 GALKLKEISYIH
+486 GSLKLKEISYIH

-520 IVAVVPNDGLLD
+520 IVAVVPNDHLLD

-547 LILFVDKAIK
+547 LILFVDKAISH
-557 DRVNFDNSIVLE
+557 RVNFDNSIVLE
-569 LDGGH
+569 IDAGG
-574 DFSAPIVF
+574 DFTAPIVF

>member
-24 LEYRGYDSAGLAV
+24 LEYRGYDSAGLAI
-37 IDNQKNID
+37 IDEKNHID
-45 ICKEVGKVIELEKS
+45 ICKEVGKVVELEKS
-59 VRALPEFKG
+59 VHNLVNFKG
-68 NIGIAH
+68 DIGIAH

-81 KPSKENSHPHTSESF
+81 KPSKSNSHPHASESF
-96 CIVHNGVIENFS
+96 CIVHNGVIENFA
-108 ELKKSLIAD
+108 ELKKILIND
-117 NYEFKSDTDTEV
+117 GYKFMSDTDTEV
-129 VAHLLDREWNTQES
+129 IAHLLQKGWRDNLCIVENVKY
-143 VIENIK
+143 VISM
-149 RIIALLKG
+149 LKG
-157 AYALAIISQN
+157 AYALAIISQK
-167 FPDKIIAVRS
+167 FPDKIVAVRS

-188 ENFVSSDALS
+188 ENFISSDSLS

-212 DIAIV
+212 DIAII
-217 SKDGVEVFD
+217 SKDDVEVFD
-226 AQGISKNLEVEE
+226 NNGVAKKLKVEE
-238 YNYSTSSASKD
+238 YNYSSASASKD

-263 EAISNTILASLKDDN
+263 EAVSNTILASLADD
-278 EISLENFDNRAK
+278 EISLDSFDKRAE
-290 ELFEKTRHIC
+290 ELFEKTKHIC

-315 YWIEKYAKIPCSVEI
+315 YWIENYAKVPCSVEI
-330 ASELRYRDN
+330 ASEIRYRDN

-365 SKNQGYAGSMCICNV
+365 SKKQNYVGSMCICNV

-394 TKAGVEIGVAST
+394 TKAGIEIGVAST
-406 KAFTTQLIALAIFTL
+406 KAFTTQLVALAIFTL
-421 AMAKLRKSLTDI
+421 VMAKLKNSLSDQQ
-433 EIAKYTQELKNTRA
+433 IAKYTEELKNIRA

-455 DPEIDEISEYF
+455 DAEIDQISEYF
-466 SDKEHTIFLGRGLYF
+466 SDKEHTIFLGRGLYY
-481 PIAVE
+481 PIAIE

-520 IVAVVPNDGLLD
+520 IVAVVPNDELLD
-532 KTLSN
+532 KILSN

-547 LILFVDKAIK
+547 LILFVDKTIK
-557 DRVNFDNSIVLE
+557 ERVNFNNSIVLE
-569 LDGGH
+569 LDTGH
-574 DFSAPIVF
+574 DFSAPVVF

>member
-24 LEYRGYDSAGLAV
+24 LEYRGYDSAGLA
-37 IDNQKNID
+37 ILNKKIE
-45 ICKEVGKVIELEKS
+45 ICKEVGKVVELEKS
-59 VRALPEFKG
+59 VNKKDNFVG

-81 KPSKENSHPHTSESF
+81 KPSQANSHPHRSEKF
-96 CIVHNGVIENFS
+96 CIVHNGVIENFE
-108 ELKKSLIAD
+108 ELKNSLKTD
-117 NYEFKSDTDTEV
+117 GYNFVSDTDTEV
-129 VAHLLDREWNTQES
+129 VVHLLDRDWDDNKS
-143 VIENIK
+143 IINNIS
-149 RIIALLKG
+149 IITKNLKG
-157 AYALAIISQN
+157 AYALAVISEK
-167 FPDKIIAVRS
+167 FPDKIIAIRS
-177 GSPLVIGVGID
+177 GSPLVIGLGID
-188 ENFVSSDALS
+188 ENFISSDALS

-204 KFSYLDEG
+204 KFAYLDEG
-212 DIAIV
+212 DVAIV
-217 SKDGVEVFD
+217 EKNNVEVFD
-226 AQGISKNLEVEE
+226 NNGISKTLEPEE
-238 YNYSTSSASKD
+238 YNYSSGSVTKD

-263 EAISNTILASLKDDN
+263 EAVSNTIAANLNSDGQL
-278 EISLENFDNRAK
+278 SLENFNK
-290 ELFEKTRHIC
+290 STINLLEKTKHIC
-300 IVACGTSYNAGMTAK
+300 IVACGTSYNAGLTAK
-315 YWIEKYAKIPCSVEI
+315 YWLEKYAKVSCSVEI

-339 VVVDGSLFVSI
+339 VVVDDSLFVSI

-365 SKNQGYAGSMCICNV
+365 SKKQNYIGSMCICNV
-380 PNSSLVRESDIAFM
+380 PNSSLVRESDISFM

-406 KAFTTQLIALAIFTL
+406 KAFTTQLVALAMF
-421 AMAKLRKSLTDI
+421 SLTVARI
-433 EIAKYTQELKNTRA
+433 KEVLTEESISKHMNEIKNIRS
-447 LVMGALKL
+447 LIMGSLKL
-455 DPEIDEISEYF
+455 DSEIDEISEYF
-466 SDKEHTIFLGRGLYF
+466 TDKEHTLFLGRGLYY

-486 GALKLKEISYIH
+486 GSLKLKEISYIH

-511 LALVDKNMP
+511 LALVDKSMP
-520 IVAVVPNDGLLD
+520 IVAVVPNDNLLD

-547 LILFVDKAIK
+547 LILFVDSAIK
-557 DRVNFDNSIVLE
+557 HRVNFDNSIVLE
-569 LDGGH
+569 INAGS
-574 DFSAPIVF
+574 DFSAPVVF

>member
-12 NVTNILIEGLKK
+12 NVANILIEGLKK
-24 LEYRGYDSAGLAV
+24 LEYRGYDSAGLAI
-37 IDNQKNID
+37 IDKKNHID
-45 ICKEVGKVIELEKS
+45 ICKEVGKVVELEKS
-59 VRALPEFKG
+59 VYNLANFKG
-68 NIGIAH
+68 DIGIAH

-81 KPSKENSHPHTSESF
+81 KPSKSNSHPHVSESF
-96 CIVHNGVIENFS
+96 CIVHNGVIENFA
-108 ELKKSLIAD
+108 ELRKILIND
-117 NYEFKSDTDTEV
+117 GYKFKSDTDTEV
-129 VAHLLDREWNTQES
+129 IAHLLQKGWSDNLCI
-143 VIENIK
+143 VENIK
-149 RIIALLKG
+149 YVIAMLKG
-157 AYALAIISQN
+157 AYALAIISQK
-167 FPDKIIAVRS
+167 FPDKIVAVRS

-188 ENFVSSDALS
+188 ENFISSDVLS

-212 DIAIV
+212 DIAII
-217 SKDGVEVFD
+217 SKDDIEVFD
-226 AQGISKNLEVEE
+226 NNGVAKNLEVEE
-238 YNYSTSSASKD
+238 YNYSSSSVSKD

-263 EAISNTILASLKDDN
+263 EAVSNTILASLADG
-278 EISLENFDNRAK
+278 EISLDSFDKRAK
-290 ELFEKTRHIC
+290 ELFEKTKHIC
-300 IVACGTSYNAGMTAK
+300 IVACGTSYNAGIIAK
-315 YWIEKYAKIPCSVEI
+315 YWIEKYAKVPCSVEI
-330 ASELRYRDN
+330 ASEIRYRDK

-365 SKNQGYAGSMCICNV
+365 SKKQNYVGNMCICNV
-380 PNSSLVRESDIAFM
+380 PNSSLVRESDIIFM
-394 TKAGVEIGVAST
+394 TKAGIEIGVAST
-406 KAFTTQLIALAIFTL
+406 KAFTTQLVALAIFTL
-421 AMAKLRKSLTDI
+421 VMAKLKNSLSDQQI
-433 EIAKYTQELKNTRA
+433 VKYTEELKNIRA

-455 DPEIDEISEYF
+455 DAEIDQISEYF
-466 SDKEHTIFLGRGLYF
+466 SDKKHAIFLGRGLYY
-481 PIAVE
+481 PIAIE

-520 IVAVVPNDGLLD
+520 IVAVVPNDELLD

-547 LILFVDKAIK
+547 LILFVDKTIK
-557 DRVNFDNSIVLE
+557 ERVNFDNSIVLE
-569 LDGGH
+569 LDAGH
-574 DFSAPIVF
+574 DFSAPVVF

-595 IKGTDVDQPRNLAK
+595 IKGTDIDQPRNLAK

>member
-12 NVTNILIEGLKK
+12 NVTKILIEGLKK

-37 IDNQKNID
+37 FDEKIK
-45 ICKEVGKVIELEKS
+45 ICKEVGKVVELEKS
-59 VRALPEFKG
+59 VNKQVDFHGP
-68 NIGIAH
+68 IGIAH

-81 KPSKENSHPHTSESF
+81 KPSQANSHPHNSNKF
-96 CIVHNGVIENFS
+96 CIVHNGVIENF
-108 ELKKSLIAD
+108 EDLKKSLINDGYA
-117 NYEFKSDTDTEV
+117 FASDTDTEV
-129 VAHLLDREWNTQES
+129 VAHLLDRDWDDS
-143 VIENIK
+143 KSIVDNIK
-149 RIIALLKG
+149 NIGKSLKG
-157 AYALAIISQN
+157 AYALAIISEK
-167 FPDKIIAVRS
+167 FPDKIVAIRS

-188 ENFVSSDALS
+188 ENFISSDALS

-204 KFSYLDEG
+204 KFAYLDEG

-217 SKDGVEVFD
+217 ARDSVEVYD
-226 AQGISKNLEVEE
+226 SHGQHKPLEVEE
-238 YNYSTSSASKD
+238 YNYSSGSVTKD

-263 EAISNTILASLKDDN
+263 EAISNTITANIGSKGEL
-278 EISLENFDNRAK
+278 SLEDFDTKAIDLLQQAK
-290 ELFEKTRHIC
+290 HIC
-300 IVACGTSYNAGMTAK
+300 IVACGTSYNAGLTAK
-315 YWIEKYAKIPCSVEI
+315 YWLEKYAKVSCSVEI

-339 VVVDGSLFVSI
+339 VVVDNSLFVSI

-365 SKNQGYAGSMCICNV
+365 SKKQNYIGSMCICNV
-380 PNSSLVRESDIAFM
+380 PNSSLVRESDISFM

-406 KAFTTQLIALAIFTL
+406 KAFTTQLVALAMFSLVIAQIKKTL
-421 AMAKLRKSLTDI
+421 SND
-433 EIAKYTQELKNTRA
+433 EIAKYTQDLKNIRS
-447 LVMGALKL
+447 LVMGSLKL
-455 DPEIDEISEYF
+455 DAEIDEISEYF
-466 SDKEHTIFLGRGLYF
+466 SDKEHTLLLGRGLYY

-486 GALKLKEISYIH
+486 GSLKLKEISYIH

-520 IVAVVPNDGLLD
+520 IVAVVPNDHLLD

-547 LILFVDKAIK
+547 LILFVDKAISN
-557 DRVNFDNSIVLE
+557 RVNFDNSIVLE
-569 LDGGH
+569 IDAGG
-574 DFSAPIVF
+574 DFTAPVVF

>member
-7 ANSTR
+7 ANSNR
-12 NVTNILIEGLKK
+12 NVSKILIEGLKK
-24 LEYRGYDSAGLAV
+24 LEYRGYDSAGVAV
-37 IDNQKNID
+37 IHDSKID
-45 ICKEVGKVIELEKS
+45 ITKEVGKVVELEKA
-59 VRALPEFKG
+59 VNAKADFRG

-81 KPSKENSHPHTSESF
+81 KPSKLNSHPHASDGF
-96 CIVHNGVIENFS
+96 CIVHNGVIENFE
-108 ELKKSLIAD
+108 ELRTSLE
-117 NYEFKSDTDTEV
+117 NSGYEFKSDTDTETV
-129 VAHLLDREWNTQES
+129 VHLLDREWS
-143 VIENIK
+143 DDLSIVENIK
-149 RIIALLKG
+149 NITAMLKG
-157 AYALAIISQN
+157 AYALAIISEK
-167 FPDKIIAVRS
+167 FTDKLVAVRS
-177 GSPLVIGVGID
+177 GSPLVIGVGIE

-204 KFSYLDEG
+204 KFSYMDEG

-217 SKDGVEVFD
+217 AKDGVAVFD
-226 AQGISKNLEVEE
+226 SEGVSKELKVEE
-238 YNYSTSSASKD
+238 YNYSASSVTKD

-257 EIYEQP
+257 EVYEQP
-263 EAISNTILASLKDDN
+263 EAVSNTIDVNLDGKGDIHLESFNEESLKL
-278 EISLENFDNRAK
+278 LERAK
-290 ELFEKTRHIC
+290 NIT

-315 YWIEKYAKIPCSVEI
+315 YWLEKYAKVACSVEI
-330 ASELRYRDN
+330 ASELRYREN
-339 VVVDGSLFVSI
+339 VVIDDTLFVTI

-365 SKNQGYAGSMCICNV
+365 SKKQNYIGSMCICNV
-380 PNSSLVRESDIAFM
+380 PNSSLVRESDVSFM

-406 KAFTTQLIALAIFTL
+406 KAFTTQLTALALFTFVL
-421 AMAKLRKSLTDI
+421 AKIKGSLTDA
-433 EIAKYTQELKNTRA
+433 EIKQNLDELKRVRA
-447 LVMGALKL
+447 LIMGALKL
-455 DPEIDEISEYF
+455 DAEIDEMSEYF
-466 SDKEHTIFLGRGLYF
+466 SDKEHTIFLGRGLQF

-486 GALKLKEISYIH
+486 GSLKLKEISYIH

-520 IVAVVPNDGLLD
+520 IVAVVPNDELLD

-547 LILFVDKAIK
+547 LILFVDKAIRSK
-557 DRVNFDNSIVLE
+557 VNFKNSIVLE
-569 LDGGH
+569 LDAGG

>member
-12 NVTNILIEGLKK
+12 NVTRILIEGLKK

-37 IDNQKNID
+37 FDKQIK
-45 ICKEVGKVIELEKS
+45 ICKEVGKVVELEKA
-59 VRALPEFKG
+59 VNKQTDFEG
-68 NIGIAH
+68 HIGIAH

-81 KPSKENSHPHTSESF
+81 KPSQANSHPHTSNKF
-96 CIVHNGVIENFS
+96 CIVHNGVIENFE
-108 ELKKSLIAD
+108 ELKKSLVDSGYGFA
-117 NYEFKSDTDTEV
+117 SDTDTEV
-129 VAHLLDREWNTQES
+129 VVHLLDRDWS
-143 VIENIK
+143 DGKSIIENIK
-149 RIIALLKG
+149 SISKSLKG
-157 AYALAIISQN
+157 AYALAIISEK
-167 FPDKIIAVRS
+167 FPGEIVAIRS
-177 GSPLVIGVGID
+177 GSPLVIGVGIE
-188 ENFVSSDALS
+188 ENFISSDALS

-204 KFSYLDEG
+204 KFAYLDEG

-217 SKDGVEVFD
+217 ARDSVEVYD
-226 AQGISKNLEVEE
+226 SHGQHKSLEVEE
-238 YNYSTSSASKD
+238 YNYSSGSVTKD

-263 EAISNTILASLKDDN
+263 EAISNTIAANIGSNGKL
-278 EISLENFDNRAK
+278 SLESFNVKAIELLEQAK
-290 ELFEKTRHIC
+290 HIC
-300 IVACGTSYNAGMTAK
+300 IVACGTSYNAGLTAK
-315 YWIEKYAKIPCSVEI
+315 YWLEKYAKVSCSVEV

-339 VVVDGSLFVSI
+339 VVVDNSLFLSI

-365 SKNQGYAGSMCICNV
+365 SKKQNYIGSICICNV
-380 PNSSLVRESDIAFM
+380 PNSSLVRESDISFM
-394 TKAGVEIGVAST
+394 TKAGIEIGVAST
-406 KAFTTQLIALAIFTL
+406 KAFTTQLVALAMFSLVIGQIKKTL
-421 AMAKLRKSLTDI
+421 SND
-433 EIAKYTQELKNTRA
+433 EVAKYTQDLKSIRS
-447 LVMGALKL
+447 LVMGSLKL
-455 DPEIDEISEYF
+455 DSEIDGISEYF

-486 GALKLKEISYIH
+486 GSLKLKEISYIH

-520 IVAVVPNDGLLD
+520 IVAVVPNDHLLD

-547 LILFVDKAIK
+547 LILFVDKAISS
-557 DRVNFDNSIVLE
+557 RVNFDNSIVLE
-569 LDGGH
+569 IDAGD
-574 DFSAPIVF
+574 DFTAPVVF